1 MVSVQVLGKT
11 TRGITMTKMIFLGP
25 PNAGKGTIG
34 AEIVKKFGLT
44 HISTGDMFREN
55 IKNQTPLG
63 IEAKKLIDNGN
74 LVPDDLTI
82 KMVQERL
89 SQPDCKE
96 GFILDG
102 FPRTIPQAD
111 ALDKITDIDL
121 VLVLEVPDSVII
133 ERVMGRIQ
141 CRKCGAVFHKQFIPP
156 KVEGVCDKCGGEL
169 YTRDDDNEEAI
180 KARLK
185 VYADQTLP
193 LADYYGGKDIL
204 KRINADRPVV
214 DIVADAIKAVEDV

>member
-1 MVSVQVLGKT
+1 MKRIIL
-11 TRGITMTKMIFLGP
+11 LGP

-34 AEIVKKFGLT
+34 AEIAKRFSLT

-63 IEAKKLIDNGN
+63 IEAKKLIDKGN

-82 KMVQERL
+82 KMVEERL
-89 SQPDCKE
+89 SKPDCEK

-102 FPRTIPQAD
+102 FPRTLPQAE

-121 VLVLEVPDSVII
+121 VLLLEVPDPVII
-133 ERVMGRIQ
+133 ERVMGRLQ
-141 CRKCGAVFHKQFIPP
+141 CRKCGAVFHKKFIPP

-169 YTRDDDNEEAI
+169 YTRDDDNEDAI

-185 VYADQTLP
+185 VYADQTFP
-193 LADYYGGKDIL
+193 LIGYYDKKGIL
-204 KRINADRPVV
+204 ARINADRPVAE
-214 DIVADAIKAVEDV
+214 ITADVIKAIEGA

>member
-1 MVSVQVLGKT
+1 MK
-11 TRGITMTKMIFLGP
+11 KMIFLGP

-34 AEIVKKFGLT
+34 AKIVDKFGLT

-63 IEAKKLIDNGN
+63 VEAKKLIDQGQ
-74 LVPDDLTI
+74 LVPDDITV
-82 KMVQERL
+82 KMVEDRL
-89 SQPDCKE
+89 SKPDCEK

-102 FPRTIPQAD
+102 FPRTTPQAE
-111 ALDKITDIDL
+111 ALDKITDIEL
-121 VLVLEVPDSVII
+121 VLVLDVPDQVII

-141 CRKCGAVFHKQFIPP
+141 CRKCGAVFHKTLIPP
-156 KVEGVCDKCGGEL
+156 KQEGVCDKCGGEL

-180 KARLK
+180 KSRLK

-193 LADYYGGKDIL
+193 LVDYYEKKGIL
-204 KRINADRPVV
+204 KRINANRS
-214 DIVADAIKAVEDV
+214 VADIATDAISAVEQV